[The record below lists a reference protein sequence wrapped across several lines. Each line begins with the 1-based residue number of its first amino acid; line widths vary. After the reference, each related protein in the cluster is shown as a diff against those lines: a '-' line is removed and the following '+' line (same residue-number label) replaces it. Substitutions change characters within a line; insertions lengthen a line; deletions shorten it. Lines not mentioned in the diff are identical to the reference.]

1 MEDAAERLIAL
12 YGLRPHPEG
21 GCYRETYRA
30 AGTSAAPFGRRSYST
45 AVCFL
50 LRRGEVSLL
59 HRLKADE
66 VWHFYDGGPLTVA
79 EIAPDGAVR
88 ETAMGRDAAAG
99 QEFQHVVPAGSW
111 FGAFP
116 SEGTVFSF
124 VGCTVAPGFE
134 FADFELADRAA
145 LLREFPAAKDLI
157 TRLTK
162 GK

>member
-1 MEDAAERLIAL
+1 MKADELIRIYGME
-12 YGLRPHPEG
+12 PHPEG
-21 GCYRETYRA
+21 GFYRETYRS
-30 AGTSAAPFGRRSYST
+30 AGSSEAPYGRRSFST

-79 EIAPDGAVR
+79 EIAPDGRTRTTV
-88 ETAMGRDAAAG
+88 MGRDHAAG
-99 QEFQHVVPAGSW
+99 QACQHVVPAGSW

-116 SEGTVFSF
+116 SEGADLSF

-145 LLREFPAAKDLI
+145 MLRDFPAAGDLI
-157 TRLTK
+157 IRLTK